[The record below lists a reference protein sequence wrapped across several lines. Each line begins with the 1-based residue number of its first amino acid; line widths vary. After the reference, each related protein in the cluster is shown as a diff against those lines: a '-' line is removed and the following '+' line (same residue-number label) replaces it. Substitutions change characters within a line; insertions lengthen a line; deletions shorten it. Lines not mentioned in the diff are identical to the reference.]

1 MLTWTL
7 RICAIILSLT
17 LFYASWDG
25 LAENRAFDAQ
35 GARAL
40 VEPPEGYT
48 VTTTTTTN
56 LGVKVGESERNS
68 AKVAFTTRDGRRITV
83 NRVLPDEVLAAF
95 RAGSEVFVEYLAEEP
110 TTTRFLGHASRP
122 LLPALLGLL
131 VVALT
136 WFFWRK
142 M

>member
-1 MLTWTL
+1 MLSWTL

-25 LAENRAFDAQ
+25 VAENRAFEAQ
-35 GARAL
+35 GVQAL

-48 VTTTTTTN
+48 VNITTTTN
-56 LGVKVGESERNS
+56 LGVEVNRTERNS
-68 AKVAFTTRDGRRITV
+68 AKLSFTTRDGRRVTV

-95 RAGSEVFVEYLAEEP
+95 RSGSDVFVEYLAEEP
-110 TTTRFLGHASRP
+110 TTTRFLGHASKP
-122 LLPALLGLL
+122 LFPALLGLL

-136 WFFWRK
+136 RYFWRK

>member
-7 RICAIILSLT
+7 RSCAIILSLT
-17 LFYASWDG
+17 LFYAAWDG
-25 LAENRAFDAQ
+25 LAENRTFVDQ
-35 GARAL
+35 GVRAL

-56 LGVKVGESERNS
+56 LGVKVNESARNS
-68 AKVAFTTRDGRRITV
+68 AKVSFTTREGRRITV

-95 RAGSEVFVEYLAEEP
+95 RSGAEVFVEYLAEEP

-122 LLPALLGLL
+122 LFPALLGLL
-131 VVALT
+131 VMVLT
-136 WFFWRK
+136 KLFWRK